1 MNCWWYV
8 EKHLNGL
15 QSGALDDM
23 WKHLN
28 GLQTGALDDMWKNT
42 WIGYKV
48 GGGTW
53 WYVEK
58 HLNGLQ
64 TGALDDMWKNTWIG
78 YKVGGTWWYVG
89 KHMNGLQTGTLD
101 DMWKNTWIGYK
112 LGHLMICGKT
122 LEWVTNWGTWWYVEI
137 HLNGLQTG
145 ALEACLLIKMCRTQC
160 INFFNIPYISIYFLK
175 KTVHRTIS
183 SLNVILKFLKCRIN
197 KQKCEIWQGKLM
209 FFSFL
214 FKKNSS
220 QRY

>member
-1 MNCWWYV
+1 MICGKTLEWATKWGTWWYV
-8 EKHLNGL
+8 ETLEWATNWGTWWYVEEYLNRL
-15 QSGALDDM
+15 QS
-23 WKHLN
+23 
-28 GLQTGALDDMWKNT
+28 
-42 WIGYKV
+42 

-64 TGALDDMWKNTWIG
+64 TGA
-78 YKVGGTWWYVG
+78 
-89 KHMNGLQTGTLD
+89 LD

-145 ALEACLLIKMCRTQC
+145 ALEACLLIKMCRIQC

>member
-1 MNCWWYV
+1 MWKNTWIGYKVGTWWYVKKHLNRLQSGGGTWWYV

-23 WKHLN
+23 WK
-28 GLQTGALDDMWKNT
+28 
-42 WIGYKV
+42 
-48 GGGTW
+48 
-53 WYVEK
+53 
-58 HLNGLQ
+58 
-64 TGALDDMWKNTWIG
+64 
-78 YKVGGTWWYVG
+78 
-89 KHMNGLQTGTLD
+89 
-101 DMWKNTWIGYK
+101 NTWIGYK
-112 LGHLMICGKT
+112 LGHLVICGKT

-145 ALEACLLIKMCRTQC
+145 ALEACLLIKMCRIQC